1 MTPPV
6 VLRVPQEGRD
16 AVLRLVAAW
25 ADVDLTVVTSGR
37 RELFSKQIATAFL
50 SAIQPRQER
59 ALEAALRAVGL
70 GPLNA
75 VDSLREQAREAY
87 RKAWNADAGREEG

>member
-6 VLRVPQEGRD
+6 ALRVPPEGLEAMQGTMPAMHD
-16 AVLRLVAAW
+16 LAA
-25 ADVDLTVVTSGR
+25 
-37 RELFSKQIATAFL
+37 AFL

-87 RKAWNADAGREEG
+87 RKAWNADAGREDG